1 VISIFKNVKKREW
14 ERKLWSKHE
23 HKTTVQLSEALYSQ
37 PQSTASTEN
46 KIKSFVH
53 TNTPSI
59 LFSSHHF
66 HFLNAFF
73 AFNKVAN
80 VVVVI
85 TLKN

>member
-1 VISIFKNVKKREW
+1 VISIFKNVKRENGKGRCGQNMNTKRQ
-14 ERKLWSKHE
+14 S
-23 HKTTVQLSEALYSQ
+23 QLSEALYSQ

-85 TLKN
+85 TLKK